1 MHKMEKILKL
11 REKFQ
16 YKLIN
21 KFHDLH
27 EEERLA
33 LYRLE
38 AFEPDM
44 DTALWMTRVPPLQLL
59 ILESYGFFRIADVI
73 AIGWHQ
79 ETFSYGKAK
88 RILFDIPGI
97 GPKTVDVLMEKI
109 ASILTTK
116 EQRKKMSTLMKESPT
131 PECDRAFFYKW
142 GQRLCLQYEE
152 VKQMVRMIRSN
163 QRRFKTIK

>member
-1 MHKMEKILKL
+1 MHKMDKILEL

-16 YKLIN
+16 YELTN
-21 KFHDLH
+21 KFADLH

-44 DTALWMTRVPPLQLL
+44 DVALWMTRVPPLQLL
-59 ILESYGFFRIADVI
+59 ILESYGFFRIPDVI
-73 AIGWHQ
+73 ALGWHQ
-79 ETFSYGKAK
+79 NTFSYGKAK
-88 RILFDIPGI
+88 RVLFDIPGI

-116 EQRKKMSTLMKESPT
+116 EKREKVLKALNESPN

-142 GQRLCLQYEE
+142 CRRLSLQYEE
-152 VKQMVRMIRSN
+152 VKQLVKNIRN
-163 QRRFKTIK
+163 HELCVEKEI